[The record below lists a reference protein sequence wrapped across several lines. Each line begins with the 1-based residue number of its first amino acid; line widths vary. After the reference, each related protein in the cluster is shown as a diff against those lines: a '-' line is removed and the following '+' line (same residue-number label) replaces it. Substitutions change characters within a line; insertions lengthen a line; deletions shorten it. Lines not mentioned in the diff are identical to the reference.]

1 MPGRVLTVVLE
12 KELPGYQGKR
22 GFLSP
27 IWLSLI
33 LDECR
38 KKKVEKK
45 STRPVKR
52 CKVGIRPRARKGN
65 PEDSNLLLGS
75 GSAPSMPSLLGNQPE
90 MFLLYS
96 LGLESKKDPEAANI
110 EELEK
115 EKRRKMQS

>member
-1 MPGRVLTVVLE
+1 MLTVVLE

-52 CKVGIRPRARKGN
+52 CKVGIRQTKGQKRK
-65 PEDSNLLLGS
+65 S
-75 GSAPSMPSLLGNQPE
+75 GGLQPSVGVQAVPPSMPSLLGNQPE
-90 MFLLYS
+90 VFLLYS